1 MDTVKSRIFDNFIK
15 MMKYFIICSFALIYW
30 EIIMMSQLGAV
41 EASSFFFVFFIP
53 AEAFILCALCGIG
66 NDISSRI
73 LLPIIMLAM
82 GSYYI
87 VQIVYLKTF
96 GTLFSVSML
105 GLGNEAIGNF
115 GWAIGD
121 LVSNSIVIIIL
132 LLIPVVASIIIACIK
147 RIKIERYNYVGRI
160 IAVALGI
167 VMWLVGVAGVR
178 AFGTERLSPY
188 YLLTNSSVTSDA
200 SAKKLGTLTTAVVE
214 IGAYYFNI
222 NSESN
227 DFVVENQLL
236 DDSSDSIINNENETV
251 IVINDDP
258 EYIESLEAKENE
270 EPEIE
275 RIPHINEA
283 IDFNHVAS
291 LEDSEEKRKLAEYFA
306 QREGTSSNEYT
317 GKFEGYNLIYICAE
331 SFWNYAC
338 DEKVTPTLYKM
349 ANNGIVLTNYYN
361 SFYNTTT
368 NGEFAF
374 DTGLWPDV
382 SRHSSAGTDIGSF
395 AQSSTKYM
403 PQGLGDL
410 FGEQG
415 IPSYAFHNYYGKY
428 YRRILSWPNLG
439 YKCKFTGDGMY
450 FTSNWPASDLE
461 LMEQS
466 IDDYINDEQFN
477 VYYMTFSGHGPYS
490 SKNYMYNKNI
500 NEAKSLMGEGYHDEA
515 YGYMAGEI
523 ELDKAMAYL
532 IERLDDAGKLDKTV
546 IVLTGDHYPYYLSA
560 EGRTSLVGH
569 EMDEKFD
576 IYHSNCI
583 IYNAGMDSHDIVD
596 NYCCN
601 IDIAP
606 TMLNLFNIPYE
617 SRLFIGKDIFSDEAH
632 NRAVLYNNSFITK
645 DVKYNYDT
653 GESEWSGN
661 GLSMTEADKDKYI
674 NNQLNSIENEYT
686 ASCKLIDD
694 NFFLDVYKISGLIS
708 DDEISA
714 EIARENKAKSQDEV
728 LNAEDE
734 AKEAERAAKE
744 AEEAA
749 AAAAIEATEQLQQM
763 QLQQMLMQE

>member
-1 MDTVKSRIFDNFIK
+1 MKNVGNMILDNFIK
-15 MMKYFIICSFALIYW
+15 MMKYFVICSISLIYW
-30 EIIMMSQLGAV
+30 EIIMMSQLGAI
-41 EASSFFFVFFIP
+41 EASSFFFMFFIP
-53 AEAFILCALCGIG
+53 SQAFVLCALCGVG

-73 LLPIIMLAM
+73 LLPVIILLT

-87 VQIVYLKTF
+87 VQIVYMKTF
-96 GTLFSVSML
+96 GTLFSISML

-121 LVSNSIVIIIL
+121 LISHSIIVIILIF
-132 LLIPVVASIIIACIK
+132 IPVIVSIVLACIRK
-147 RIKIERYNYVGRI
+147 IKIEKYNYAGRI
-160 IAVALGI
+160 IALFLGAI
-167 VMWLVGVAGVR
+167 FWFVGVVGIR

-200 SAKKLGTLTTAVVE
+200 SARKLGTLTTAVVE
-214 IGAYYFNI
+214 IGAYYFGI
-222 NSESN
+222 NNESD
-227 DFVVENQLL
+227 DFVVENQVLE
-236 DDSSDSIINNENETV
+236 SDNMDGITEDGTPVIIINEDPDYIASLQEEQAEENV
-251 IVINDDP
+251 IERTPWIND
-258 EYIESLEAKENE
+258 
-270 EPEIE
+270 
-275 RIPHINEA
+275 A
-283 IDFNHVAS
+283 IDFGIIAS
-291 LEDSEEKRKLAEYFA
+291 LEDNESKRKLSEYFVT
-306 QREGTSSNEYT
+306 REGTSTNEYT
-317 GKFEGYNLIYICAE
+317 GMFEGYNLIYICAE

-338 DEKVTPTLYKM
+338 NEKVTPTLYKM

-395 AQSSTKYM
+395 AQSSTKFM

-410 FGEQG
+410 FSAQG

-466 IDDYINDEQFN
+466 VDDYINDEQFN

-500 NEAKSLMGEGYHDEA
+500 NDAKTLMGENYHDEA

-523 ELDKAMAYL
+523 ELDKAMEYL
-532 IERLDDAGKLDKTV
+532 INRLDKAGKLDTTV
-546 IVLTGDHYPYYLSA
+546 IVLTGDHFPYYLSP
-560 EGRTSLVGH
+560 EGRDSLAGH
-569 EMDEKFD
+569 KMDDKFE

-583 IYNAGMDSHDIVD
+583 IYNAGMEQPNIID

-606 TMLNLFNIPYE
+606 TMLNLFNIPFE

-632 NRAVLYNNSFITK
+632 NRAVLYNNSFVTK
-645 DVKYNYDT
+645 DVMYNYDT
-653 GESEWSGN
+653 GEAKWYGDGLELSE
-661 GLSMTEADKDKYI
+661 TDKEKYI
-674 NNQLNSIENEYT
+674 NAQINSIENEYT
-686 ASCKLIDD
+686 ASCKLIEE
-694 NFFLDVYKISGLIS
+694 NYFLDVYKISGLIS
-708 DDEISA
+708 DDEISK
-714 EIARENKAKSQDEV
+714 ELDRENKAKSQDEIF
-728 LNAEDE
+728 NAEDE

-749 AAAAIEATEQLQQM
+749 AAAALEATEQLQQM
-763 QLQQMLMQE
+763 LLQQ